1 MSSTK
6 TNLSNEKVI
15 SFDEISKNNKEKEP
29 FAKGFYHW
37 VMFLLSLN
45 TRVKEE
51 LKIDFESFFILQVV
65 VSHSLYQINKT
76 GKKTYTELEDQFS
89 RILLNKNT
97 KVNKLTFSSISEVLQ
112 LPRETVRRKVI
123 GLTKKE
129 ILEFD
134 NDAGIKLGPAYKTIY
149 KEFVKKTTSDISSV
163 VKKWKK
169 SGELE
174 NLLEL

>member
-1 MSSTK
+1 M
-6 TNLSNEKVI
+6 
-15 SFDEISKNNKEKEP
+15 
-29 FAKGFYHW
+29 
-37 VMFLLSLN
+37 
-45 TRVKEE
+45 
-51 LKIDFESFFILQVV
+51 
-65 VSHSLYQINKT
+65 
-76 GKKTYTELEDQFS
+76 
-89 RILLNKNT
+89 LNKNT